1 MKILNLT
8 EGSFPIN
15 LEYEINSIDVPN
27 IGKLKRNISVNL
39 SISKV
44 SKNLL
49 KSDGNIQGIFEDT
62 CQNCLEKT
70 KIELSSDINVT
81 LKDLQ
86 ELDLDSSD
94 QDQTHYQDIEYFDL
108 QKFIEEEI
116 ALNYPDIVKCNTNCL
131 KEDKSFKEKKN
142 LPFKKIRDLI
152 D

>member
-15 LEYEINSIDVPN
+15 LEYEIKSIDVPN

-49 KSDGNIQGIFEDT
+49 KTDGNIQGIFEDT

-70 KIELSSDINVT
+70 NIELSSDINVT

-131 KEDKSFKEKKN
+131 KEDNSFKEKKN

>member
-15 LEYEINSIDVPN
+15 LEYEIDSIDVPN

-70 KIELSSDINVT
+70 NIELSSDINVT

-86 ELDLDSSD
+86 ELDSDSSD

-116 ALNYPDIVKCNTNCL
+116 ALNYPDIVKCNANCL
-131 KEDKSFKEKKN
+131 KEDNSFKEKKN

>member
-15 LEYEINSIDVPN
+15 LEYEIDLIDVPN
-27 IGKLKRNISVNL
+27 IGKLKKNISVNL

-49 KSDGNIQGIFEDT
+49 KTDGNIQGIFEDT

-70 KIELSSDINVT
+70 NIELSSDINVT

>member
-15 LEYEINSIDVPN
+15 LEYEIDSIDVPN

-70 KIELSSDINVT
+70 NIELSSDINVT

-131 KEDKSFKEKKN
+131 KEDNSFKEKKN

>member
-15 LEYEINSIDVPN
+15 LEYEIDLIDVPN
-27 IGKLKRNISVNL
+27 IGKLKKNISVNL

-70 KIELSSDINVT
+70 NIELSSDINVT

-94 QDQTHYQDIEYFDL
+94 QDQTHYQNIEYFDL

>member
-15 LEYEINSIDVPN
+15 LEYEIKSIDVPN
-27 IGKLKRNISVNL
+27 IGKLKRNINVNL

-49 KSDGNIQGIFEDT
+49 KGDGNIQGIFEDT

-70 KIELSSDINVT
+70 NIELSSDINVT

-131 KEDKSFKEKKN
+131 TEDNSFKEKKN

>member
-27 IGKLKRNISVNL
+27 IGKLRRNISVNL

-70 KIELSSDINVT
+70 NIELTSDINVT

-131 KEDKSFKEKKN
+131 KEDNSFKKKKN

>member
-15 LEYEINSIDVPN
+15 LEYEINSLDVPN

-49 KSDGNIQGIFEDT
+49 KSDGNIQGIFEDK
-62 CQNCLEKT
+62 CQNCLKKT
-70 KIELSSDINVT
+70 NIELSSDINVT

>member
-8 EGSFPIN
+8 EDSFPIN

-27 IGKLKRNISVNL
+27 IGKLKRNINVNL

-49 KSDGNIQGIFEDT
+49 KGDGNIQGIFEDT

-70 KIELSSDINVT
+70 NIELSSDINVT

-131 KEDKSFKEKKN
+131 KEDNSFKKKKN

>member
-15 LEYEINSIDVPN
+15 LQYEINSIDVPN

-70 KIELSSDINVT
+70 NIELSSDINVT

-131 KEDKSFKEKKN
+131 KEDNSFKKKKN

>member
-70 KIELSSDINVT
+70 NIELSSDINVT

>member
-15 LEYEINSIDVPN
+15 LEYEIDSIDVPN

-39 SISKV
+39 FISKV

-70 KIELSSDINVT
+70 NIELSSDINVT
-81 LKDLQ
+81 LKDLH

>member
-15 LEYEINSIDVPN
+15 LEYEIDSIDVPN
-27 IGKLKRNISVNL
+27 IGKLKKNISVNL

-70 KIELSSDINVT
+70 NIELSSDINVT

-131 KEDKSFKEKKN
+131 KEDNSFKDKKN

>member
-27 IGKLKRNISVNL
+27 IGKLKRNINVNL

-49 KSDGNIQGIFEDT
+49 KGDGNIQGIFEDT

-70 KIELSSDINVT
+70 NIELSSDINVT

-131 KEDKSFKEKKN
+131 KEDNSFKEKKN

>member
-8 EGSFPIN
+8 EGSFPID
-15 LEYEINSIDVPN
+15 LEYEIDSIDVPS
-27 IGKLKRNISVNL
+27 IGKLKKNISVNL

-70 KIELSSDINVT
+70 NIELSSDINVT

>member
-15 LEYEINSIDVPN
+15 LEYEIDSIDVPN
-27 IGKLKRNISVNL
+27 IGKLKKNISVNL

-70 KIELSSDINVT
+70 NIELSSDINVT

-131 KEDKSFKEKKN
+131 KEDKSFTEKKN

>member
-27 IGKLKRNISVNL
+27 IGKLKKNISVNL

-70 KIELSSDINVT
+70 NIELSSDINVT

-94 QDQTHYQDIEYFDL
+94 QDQTHYQNIEYFDL

-131 KEDKSFKEKKN
+131 KEDNSFKKKKN

>member
-70 KIELSSDINVT
+70 IIELSSDINVT

>member
-15 LEYEINSIDVPN
+15 LQYEINSIDVPN

-70 KIELSSDINVT
+70 NIELSNDINVT

>member
-15 LEYEINSIDVPN
+15 LEYEINSIDVPD
-27 IGKLKRNISVNL
+27 IGKLKRNIRVNL

-49 KSDGNIQGIFEDT
+49 KGDGNIQGIFEDT

-70 KIELSSDINVT
+70 NIELSSDINVT
-81 LKDLQ
+81 LKDLH

-116 ALNYPDIVKCNTNCL
+116 ALNYPDIVKCNANCL
-131 KEDKSFKEKKN
+131 KEDNSFKEKKN

>member
-27 IGKLKRNISVNL
+27 IGKLKRNINVNL

-49 KSDGNIQGIFEDT
+49 KGDGNIQGIFEDT

-70 KIELSSDINVT
+70 NIELSSYINVT

>member
-70 KIELSSDINVT
+70 IIELTSDINVT

-131 KEDKSFKEKKN
+131 KEDNSFKEKKN

>member
-15 LEYEINSIDVPN
+15 LEYEIKSIDVPN
-27 IGKLKRNISVNL
+27 IGKLKRNINVNL

-49 KSDGNIQGIFEDT
+49 KGDGNIKGIFEDT

-70 KIELSSDINVT
+70 NIELSSDINVT

>member
-15 LEYEINSIDVPN
+15 LEYEIDSIDVPN

-70 KIELSSDINVT
+70 NIELSSDINVT

-131 KEDKSFKEKKN
+131 IEDNSFKEKKN

>member
-15 LEYEINSIDVPN
+15 LEYEIDSIDVPN
-27 IGKLKRNISVNL
+27 IGKLERNISVNL

-70 KIELSSDINVT
+70 NIELSSVINVT

>member
-27 IGKLKRNISVNL
+27 IGKLKRNINVNL

-49 KSDGNIQGIFEDT
+49 KGDVNIQGIFEDT

-70 KIELSSDINVT
+70 NIELSSDINVT

-131 KEDKSFKEKKN
+131 KEDNSFKEKKN

>member
-70 KIELSSDINVT
+70 NIELSSNINVT

-94 QDQTHYQDIEYFDL
+94 QDQTHYQNIEYFDL

-116 ALNYPDIVKCNTNCL
+116 ALNYPDIVKCNANCL
-131 KEDKSFKEKKN
+131 KEDNSFKEKKN

>member
-131 KEDKSFKEKKN
+131 KEDNSFKEKKN

>member
-15 LEYEINSIDVPN
+15 LEYEINSIDVPD
-27 IGKLKRNISVNL
+27 IGKLKRNIRVNL

-49 KSDGNIQGIFEDT
+49 KSDGSIQGIFEDT

-70 KIELSSDINVT
+70 NIELSSDINVT

-131 KEDKSFKEKKN
+131 KEDNSFKEKKN

>member
-27 IGKLKRNISVNL
+27 IGKLKRNINVNL

-70 KIELSSDINVT
+70 NIELSSDINVT
-81 LKDLQ
+81 LKDLH

-131 KEDKSFKEKKN
+131 KEDNSFKEKKN

>member
-15 LEYEINSIDVPN
+15 LEYEIDSIDVPN

-70 KIELSSDINVT
+70 NIELSSDINVT

-94 QDQTHYQDIEYFDL
+94 QDQTHYQNIEYFDL

-116 ALNYPDIVKCNTNCL
+116 ALNYPDIVKCEESCIEDNESL
-131 KEDKSFKEKKN
+131 KQEKN
-142 LPFKKIRDLI
+142 FPFKKIRDLI

>member
-27 IGKLKRNISVNL
+27 IGKLKRNISINL

-49 KSDGNIQGIFEDT
+49 KGDGNIQGIFEDT

-70 KIELSSDINVT
+70 NIELSSDINVT

>member
-15 LEYEINSIDVPN
+15 LESEIDSIDVPN
-27 IGKLKRNISVNL
+27 IGKSKKNISVNL

-70 KIELSSDINVT
+70 NIELSSDINVT
-81 LKDLQ
+81 LKDLH

-131 KEDKSFKEKKN
+131 KEDNSFKEKKN

>member
-44 SKNLL
+44 SKNLF

-70 KIELSSDINVT
+70 NIELSSDINVT

>member
-15 LEYEINSIDVPN
+15 LEYEIDSIDVPN
-27 IGKLKRNISVNL
+27 IGKLKKNISVNL

-70 KIELSSDINVT
+70 NIELSSDINVT

-116 ALNYPDIVKCNTNCL
+116 ALNYPDIVICNTNCL

>member
-15 LEYEINSIDVPN
+15 LQYEINSIDVPN
-27 IGKLKRNISVNL
+27 IGKLKRNINVNL

-49 KSDGNIQGIFEDT
+49 KGDGNIQGIFEDT

-70 KIELSSDINVT
+70 NIELSSDINVT

-131 KEDKSFKEKKN
+131 KEDNSFKKKKN

>member
-27 IGKLKRNISVNL
+27 IGKLKRNINVNL

-49 KSDGNIQGIFEDT
+49 KGDGNIQGIFEDT

-70 KIELSSDINVT
+70 NIELSSDINVT

-131 KEDKSFKEKKN
+131 KEDNSFKKKKN

>member
-15 LEYEINSIDVPN
+15 LEYEIKTIDVPN
-27 IGKLKRNISVNL
+27 IGKLKRNINVNL

-49 KSDGNIQGIFEDT
+49 KGDGNIQGIFEDT

-70 KIELSSDINVT
+70 NIELSSDINVT

-116 ALNYPDIVKCNTNCL
+116 ALNYPDIVKCNANCL
-131 KEDKSFKEKKN
+131 KEDNSFKEKKN

>member
-27 IGKLKRNISVNL
+27 IGNLKRNMSVNL

-44 SKNLL
+44 SKNLF

-70 KIELSSDINVT
+70 IIELTSNINVT

-116 ALNYPDIVKCNTNCL
+116 ALNYPDIVKCNTNCF

>member
-27 IGKLKRNISVNL
+27 IGKLKRNINVNL

-70 KIELSSDINVT
+70 NIELSSVINVT